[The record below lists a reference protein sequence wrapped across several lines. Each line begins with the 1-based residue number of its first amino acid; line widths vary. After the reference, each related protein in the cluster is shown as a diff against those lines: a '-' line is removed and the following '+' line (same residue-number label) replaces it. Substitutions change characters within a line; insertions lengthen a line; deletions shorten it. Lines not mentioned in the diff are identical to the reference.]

1 MVTISPTF
9 YPYTYLPK
17 SALYVLELLPT
28 GSAAIIE
35 QGLFNLSPMLW
46 YPMIILVVETIIFL
60 LGARYLTKWREK

>member
-1 MVTISPTF
+1 MLGAVHISCAII
-9 YPYTYLPK
+9 
-17 SALYVLELLPT
+17 SPT

-46 YPMIILVVETIIFL
+46 YPMVILVAETIVFL